1 MKIAKE
7 TLNALKN
14 MPIITLNTIHD
25 LLEVKQHINNYQRNT
40 NKKYGLNL
48 EKDEVINRE
57 IADMIIINTL
67 GKLNMLAEQSY
78 FLRLVR
84 NADVNTAKARKAEK
98 FAEKSN
104 LADKIV
110 EVLEFLNCSA
120 KFAVTYQDYQELYKF
135 LKKQGVQNLEYFS
148 SEGCEEWLAN
158 RVSWLIDTYK
168 GGINDKL
175 TK

>member
-48 EKDEVINRE
+48 EKDEAINRE
-57 IADMIIINTL
+57 VADMIIINTL
-67 GKLNMLAEQSY
+67 GKLNMLPEQSY

-84 NADVNTAKARKAEK
+84 NADFNSTKARKAEI
-98 FAEKSN
+98 FAEKAN
-104 LADKIV
+104 LADKMS
-110 EVLEFLNCSA
+110 EMLEFVVNNSYLEVSESTLDN
-120 KFAVTYQDYQELYKF
+120 F
-135 LKKQGVQNLEYFS
+135 LEKEKVQNSQYF
-148 SEGCEEWLAN
+148 GFVGKGEWIKDRAK
-158 RVSWLIDTYK
+158 WLVNTYR
-168 GGINDKL
+168 G
-175 TK
+175 

>member
-40 NKKYGLNL
+40 NKKYGLNI

-57 IADMIIINTL
+57 VADMIIINTL
-67 GKLNMLAEQSY
+67 GKLNMLPEQSY

-84 NADVNTAKARKAEK
+84 NENVDTPKARKAEK
-98 FAEKSN
+98 FAEKAN
-104 LADKIV
+104 LADKIA
-110 EVLEFLNCSA
+110 EALNFINGNA
-120 KFAVTYQDYQELYKF
+120 YIDINETALYNF
-135 LKKQGVQNLEYFS
+135 IKKQNVQNFDYFS
-148 SEGCEEWLAN
+148 KDGRVEWFFS
-158 RVSWLIDTYK
+158 RVEWLIDTYK
-168 GGINDKL
+168 GE
-175 TK
+175 

>member
-57 IADMIIINTL
+57 VADMIIINTL
-67 GKLNMLAEQSY
+67 GKLNMLPEQSY

-84 NADVNTAKARKAEK
+84 NENVDTPKARKAEK
-98 FAEKSN
+98 FAEKAN

-110 EVLEFLNCSA
+110 ETLNFINGNA
-120 KFAVTYQDYQELYKF
+120 FIDINETALYNF
-135 LKKQGVQNLEYFS
+135 IKKQNVQNLEYFS
-148 SEGCEEWLAN
+148 QEGRSEWFFNRIEWL
-158 RVSWLIDTYK
+158 LDTYK
-168 GGINDKL
+168 GGIND
-175 TK
+175 

>member
-40 NKKYGLNL
+40 NKKYGLNF

-57 IADMIIINTL
+57 VADMIIINTL
-67 GKLNMLAEQSY
+67 GKLNMLPEQSY

-84 NADVNTAKARKAEK
+84 NEGVDTHKARKAEV
-98 FAEKSN
+98 FAEKAN

-110 EVLEFLNCSA
+110 ESLDFIFNNSTLVFDE
-120 KFAVTYQDYQELYKF
+120 TELF
-135 LKKQGVQNLEYFS
+135 RFMKKQNVQNLEYFGRNGQK
-148 SEGCEEWLAN
+148 EWFYNRVEWL
-158 RVSWLIDTYK
+158 LDTYK
-168 GGINDKL
+168 GE
-175 TK
+175 

>member
-40 NKKYGLNL
+40 NKKYGLNI

-57 IADMIIINTL
+57 VADMIIINTL
-67 GKLNMLAEQSY
+67 GKLNMLPEQSY

-84 NADVNTAKARKAEK
+84 NENVDTPKARKAEK
-98 FAEKSN
+98 FAEKAS
-104 LADKIV
+104 LADKIA
-110 EVLEFLNCSA
+110 EALNFINGNA
-120 KFAVTYQDYQELYKF
+120 YIDINETALYNF
-135 LKKQGVQNLEYFS
+135 IKKQNVQNFDYFS
-148 SEGCEEWLAN
+148 KDGRVEWFFSRVEWL
-158 RVSWLIDTYK
+158 LDTYK
-168 GGINDKL
+168 GE
-175 TK
+175 

>member
-40 NKKYGLNL
+40 NKKYGLNI

-57 IADMIIINTL
+57 VADMIIVNTL
-67 GKLNMLAEQSY
+67 GKLNMLPEQSY

-84 NADVNTAKARKAEK
+84 NENVDTPKARKAEK
-98 FAEKSN
+98 FAEKAN
-104 LADKIV
+104 LADKIA
-110 EVLEFLNCSA
+110 EALNFINGNA
-120 KFAVTYQDYQELYKF
+120 YIDINETALYNF
-135 LKKQGVQNLEYFS
+135 IKKQNVQNLDYFS
-148 SEGCEEWLAN
+148 KDGRVEWFFS
-158 RVSWLIDTYK
+158 RVEWLIDTYK
-168 GGINDKL
+168 GE
-175 TK
+175 

>member
-14 MPIITLNTIHD
+14 MPIITLNAIHD

-48 EKDEVINRE
+48 EKDEAINRE

-67 GKLNMLAEQSY
+67 GKLNMLPEQSY

-84 NADVNTAKARKAEK
+84 NTESNSHKVRKAEK
-98 FAEKSN
+98 FAQKAN
-104 LADKIV
+104 LVDKIV
-110 EVLEFLNCSA
+110 EMFEFINGTSIIYFDETKLSH
-120 KFAVTYQDYQELYKF
+120 FI
-135 LKKQGVQNLEYFS
+135 KKQNVQNFEYFS
-148 SEGCEEWLAN
+148 TSGREEWFFN
-158 RVSWLIDTYK
+158 RVKWLLDTYK
-168 GGINDKL
+168 GKQND
-175 TK
+175 